1 MAIIFRLA
9 LIKLSSYTDR
19 EKSPGKDIS
28 RFLFGKICSPKS
40 SSLDWR
46 IAFGVDR

>member
-9 LIKLSSYTDR
+9 LIKLSSTDR